1 MNSKESVA
9 ARYILLES
17 KLFGI
22 QEWEEHRSS
31 DSLFNSMNLVVSWLM
46 RIKHEYGRALWI
58 IN

>member
-31 DSLFNSMNLVVSWLM
+31 DSLFNSMNLVVS
-46 RIKHEYGRALWI
+46 
-58 IN
+58 